1 MGPVT
6 RAVAS
11 RRPGQRAAAVTLP
24 CPYASGREGAHA
36 GTMPGVERVMNFR
49 EAMRQAKEP
58 GRSLVLQLAQH
69 AQQLQD
75 ASQPARRVAPK
86 YLAQELLQRPQRL
99 LARPGFPG
107 RCFSIPYG
115 IEVET

>member
-6 RAVAS
+6 RAVAA

-58 GRSLVLQLAQH
+58 GRSLVLQLGGDPMYGWALS
-69 AQQLQD
+69 AKL
-75 ASQPARRVAPK
+75 RVPWMI
-86 YLAQELLQRPQRL
+86 YT
-99 LARPGFPG
+99 ARPRWRGKVALTAAGRTAKRIFP
-107 RCFSIPYG
+107 
-115 IEVET
+115 

>member
-6 RAVAS
+6 RAVAA

-24 CPYASGREGAHA
+24 CPYASGRAGAHA

-58 GRSLVLQLAQH
+58 GRSLVLQLGG
-69 AQQLQD
+69 D
-75 ASQPARRVAPK
+75 PM
-86 YLAQELLQRPQRL
+86 
-99 LARPGFPG
+99 
-107 RCFSIPYG
+107 YG
-115 IEVET
+115 